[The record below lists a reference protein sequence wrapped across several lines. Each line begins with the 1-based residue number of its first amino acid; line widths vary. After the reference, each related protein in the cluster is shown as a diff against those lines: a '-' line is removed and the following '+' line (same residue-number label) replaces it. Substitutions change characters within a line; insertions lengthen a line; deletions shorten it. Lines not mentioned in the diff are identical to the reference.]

1 LAVVAAEQI
10 RATVKQVVL
19 AVRLVAL
26 QALPLAL
33 ERLGKAM
40 QVGHSK

>member
-1 LAVVAAEQI
+1 VVVVAVQAQ
-10 RATVKQVVL
+10 ATVKQVVR

-40 QVGHSK
+40 QVEHSK